1 MKIGSTSRSFS
12 GSILASVSGCKG
24 VAMTYDWDGKRT
36 RRLQMLTSVGALAIA
51 ALLFGSAM
59 AALQSTDTDGP
70 AVRTALR

>member
-1 MKIGSTSRSFS
+1 
-12 GSILASVSGCKG
+12 
-24 VAMTYDWDGKRT
+24 MTYDWDGKRT